1 MQSVEN
7 RLTPPLIRAPTGPNS
22 AVSASTG
29 NMVRKPGNPYKVKSM
44 HKTPDHGVATPS
56 AISNMQAIAEENT
69 ASSRRTRPSYISKI
83 EQGVTASSKQPSVTL
98 VDSE

>member
-7 RLTPPLIRAPTGPNS
+7 RLTPPLIRAPTGPKF

-29 NMVRKPGNPYKVKSM
+29 NMVRKPTSNPYKVKSM
-44 HKTPDHGVATPS
+44 HKTPDNGVATPS

-69 ASSRRTRPSYISKI
+69 ASSRRTRPSSYISKI
-83 EQGVTASSKQPSVTL
+83 
-98 VDSE
+98 

>member
-7 RLTPPLIRAPTGPNS
+7 RLTPPLIRAPTGPKF

-29 NMVRKPGNPYKVKSM
+29 NMVRKPTDNPYIKSM
-44 HKTPDHGVATPS
+44 HKTPDNGVATPS

-69 ASSRRTRPSYISKI
+69 ASSRRTRPSSYISKI
-83 EQGVTASSKQPSVTL
+83 
-98 VDSE
+98 